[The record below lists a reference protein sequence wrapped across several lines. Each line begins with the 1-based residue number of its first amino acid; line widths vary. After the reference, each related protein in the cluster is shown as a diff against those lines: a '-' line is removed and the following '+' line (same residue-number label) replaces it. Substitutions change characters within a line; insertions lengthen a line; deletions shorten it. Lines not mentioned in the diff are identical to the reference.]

1 MALLKKIYLLL
12 FIILFFISGC
22 STGKLFYDF
31 GDEMVSWQIDNY
43 FDLTSKQEEWIE
55 ERLRSHLDWFL
66 SETFQNS
73 IVYSYLHHFSL
84 EILLQ

>member
-12 FIILFFISGC
+12 FIILLFISGC

-55 ERLRSHLDWFL
+55 ERLRLHLDWHRKQELPLYRDFL
-66 SETFQNS
+66 IEVQSMKFFQ
-73 IVYSYLHHFSL
+73 
-84 EILLQ
+84 